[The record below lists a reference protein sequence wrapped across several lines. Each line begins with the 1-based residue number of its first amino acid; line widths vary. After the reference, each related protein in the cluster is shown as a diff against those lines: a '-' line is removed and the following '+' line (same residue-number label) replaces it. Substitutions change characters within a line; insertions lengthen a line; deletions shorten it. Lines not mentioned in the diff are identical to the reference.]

1 MSSTFLNALSGT
13 RLYPLTDRRLSGLTH
28 AEQVSQL
35 AKVGAAI
42 VQLREKTLS
51 PVDFYREAAEALR
64 VARESEVKIIIND
77 RVDIALALGADGVHL
92 GQDDMPPQAAR
103 ELLGPDVIIGL
114 STHNLEQA
122 LLSTKLPIDYVA
134 IGPIFSTDTKESS
147 EPVVGL
153 VKLAEVRQ
161 VVGEIPLVAIGGINF
176 ENSED
181 VLSAG
186 ADAIAVIKD
195 IWISSR
201 YASAQVERLLYRCN

>member
-13 RLYPLTDRRLSGLTH
+13 RLYPLTDRCLSGLTH

-35 AKVGAAI
+35 AKVGATI
-42 VQLREKTLS
+42 VQLREKILS
-51 PVDFYREAAEALR
+51 PVDFYREATEALR
-64 VARESEVKIIIND
+64 VARESQVKIIIND

-103 ELLGPDVIIGL
+103 DLLGPDAIIGL
-114 STHNLEQA
+114 STHNVEQA

-134 IGPIFSTDTKESS
+134 IGPIFSTNTKDSS

-161 VVGEIPLVAIGGINF
+161 VMGKIPLVAIGGINS
-176 ENSED
+176 ENSEH

-201 YASAQVERLLYRCN
+201 YAPSQLERLLHRCN